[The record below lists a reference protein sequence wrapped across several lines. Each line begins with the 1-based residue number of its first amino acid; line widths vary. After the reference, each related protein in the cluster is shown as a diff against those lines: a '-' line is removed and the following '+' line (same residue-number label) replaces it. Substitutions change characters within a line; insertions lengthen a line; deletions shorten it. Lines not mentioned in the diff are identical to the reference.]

1 MTDTTAMITR
11 GAGVYYKASAAFIR
25 RGRSSLRG
33 TISSTNS
40 PAGSIDERHKLPSH
54 SQTHGLAG
62 LQTLRC
68 SSSGSTHPKIL
79 HVARS
84 RSSNNIRRTDVSP
97 SPVRPVH
104 IVACPRRLPLEPQT
118 ALTARQSR
126 RLPLGSQAW
135 QGPVNQKA
143 TIRCFS
149 NEPVLTNKGEAAPP
163 PASIP
168 PPLEE
173 PGDGGEDEGKGGR
186 QETRGGREAKRG
198 DRRVEGCDGGRE
210 EGM

>member
-25 RGRSSLRG
+25 RGRDSLRG

-40 PAGSIDERHKLPSH
+40 PAGSVDKTHKLPSH

-68 SSSGSTHPKIL
+68 SSSGSTHPEIL
-79 HVARS
+79 HAARS
-84 RSSNNIRRTDVSP
+84 SSNNNIRRTDVSL

-104 IVACPRRLPLEPQT
+104 IVACPRRLPLGPQT

-126 RLPLGSQAW
+126 RLPLGPQAG

-168 PPLEE
+168 PP
-173 PGDGGEDEGKGGR
+173 
-186 QETRGGREAKRG
+186 
-198 DRRVEGCDGGRE
+198 
-210 EGM
+210 